1 MKRSTHRLLG
11 QGFGRWPTG
20 SRSTQ
25 TEVPPASPGPTIMG
39 LSWLWV
45 PIAVLLVTA
54 TPVAANA
61 DPVNPGEDSA
71 PGMTPSTETW
81 GNPLENSYPSDRTSV
96 LLPVPMQPPLNQG
109 LDERQ
114 LSDLVD
120 DRIAAS
126 AFLRDRIQAE
136 VDRAFSHTLPVQT
149 ALLVLLA
156 LAPSAA
162 AWGAWRLLRKL
173 GEKTTTAQQ
182 QIASLSQDAVSTLK
196 LAIADGQGV
205 LDNLSKQTQ
214 IAEFKVE
221 QLRSRAEGQLQKLVE
236 EIRQENHQ
244 IRQDL
249 AKLLPTLTADPI
261 LSPARAPEIQV
272 HTEETLT
279 AIAASPGAASFV
291 AAATADS
298 LEATADTFGEGVQA
312 RCLYLKSQGNE
323 HFQAGRYAEALACY
337 DQITQLQPN
346 EAEAWH
352 NRGTT
357 LAKLKRWEEAIVAYQ
372 RATTLAPD
380 YAEAW
385 FNWGSVLLSQQ
396 QYEAALRCYDQAIKY
411 RPNYAEV
418 WHNRGNALVQLQRY
432 QAAITAYERAT
443 EINPNYGDAWQNRG
457 SMLAK
462 LRRYPEALGCLE
474 RAVALKPQDAD
485 LRFTLANLLVQ
496 LEQYEAALAAYTEV
510 VQRQPSHAP
519 AWLNRGHV
527 LMQLHQYKAALTCY
541 EQACQLNPDDPDPWY
556 RQGHA
561 LFELRRYEEALVAY
575 DWAIARQPDYPEAWN
590 NRGNVLERLNRYE
603 EAIAAYDHAIQL
615 NANYYYAWDNRGYT
629 LAKIGSHEEAIASLN
644 RALDLRPDYANGY
657 YNRAYCYAVQGDMPA
672 AIANLQRAIQLNP
685 FYQSLVKADPDFAA
699 VRATSEFQAL
709 LQPTLNHEPQHAA

>member
-1 MKRSTHRLLG
+1 MKRLLVKRLLG
-11 QGFGRWPTG
+11 QGYGPSATRY
-20 SRSTQ
+20 RQ
-25 TEVPPASPGPTIMG
+25 THAGTVEVHLGPVLRG
-39 LSWLWV
+39 LTWLWV
-45 PIAVLLVTA
+45 PIAVLWVTA
-54 TPVAANA
+54 LPVAANPLLDSLHERSA
-61 DPVNPGEDSA
+61 DGTDRVRVEGTYPDA
-71 PGMTPSTETW
+71 A
-81 GNPLENSYPSDRTSV
+81 PLEP
-96 LLPVPMQPPLNQG
+96 LPVPIQPPHQRAI
-109 LDERQ
+109 DERQ

-120 DRIAAS
+120 NRIAAS
-126 AFLRDRIQAE
+126 HFLRDRIQAE

-162 AWGAWRLLRKL
+162 AWGAWKLLRQL
-173 GEKTTTAQQ
+173 GEKTTHAQQ
-182 QIASLSQDAVSTLK
+182 AIASLSQDAIATLK
-196 LAIADGQGV
+196 WAIADGQGV
-205 LDNLSKQTQ
+205 LNDLSKQTQ

-236 EIRQENHQ
+236 EIRRENQQ

-249 AKLLPTLTADPI
+249 AKVLPTLMADPS
-261 LSPARAPEIQV
+261 LSPTQPPEIQV
-272 HTEETLT
+272 QTQETLA

-291 AAATADS
+291 AAATTDS
-298 LEATADTFGEGVQA
+298 REATDETFTEGVQA
-312 RCLYLKSQGNE
+312 RSLYLMDQGNT

-337 DQITQLQPN
+337 DEIIELQPDQ
-346 EAEAWH
+346 AEAWH
-352 NRGTT
+352 NRGTS
-357 LAKLKRWEEAIVAYQ
+357 LAKLKRFDEAIAAYQ

-385 FNWGSVLLSQQ
+385 FNWGSILLSQKQ
-396 QYEAALRCYDQAIKY
+396 PEAALRCYDQAIKY

-432 QAAITAYERAT
+432 DAAIAAYERAT

-457 SMLAK
+457 SVLAK
-462 LRRYPEALGCLE
+462 VRRYPEALGCLD
-474 RAVALKPQDAD
+474 RAVDLKPQDVD
-485 LRFTLANLLVQ
+485 LRFNQANLLVQ

-510 VQRQPSHAP
+510 VERQPRHTA

-527 LMQLHQYKAALTCY
+527 LMQLRRYQSALTCY

-561 LFELRRYEEALVAY
+561 LFELGRYEEALVAY
-575 DWAIARQPDYPEAWN
+575 DWAIQRQPDYPEAWN

-629 LAKIGSHEEAIASLN
+629 LAKIGSHQEAIASLD

-657 YNRAYCYAVQGDMPA
+657 YNRAYCYAVQGDMAA

-699 VRATSEFQAL
+699 VRATTEFQAL
-709 LQPTLNHEPQHAA
+709 LQPNLNREPQHV